1 MTLFSLAFKNIRRNM
16 KNYSLYIGSTIFSI
30 IIYFTFATL
39 KHSENISSMSET
51 SNQLKGVMSAS
62 AFVLMIFVAL
72 FIFYSNSFF
81 MKKRKKEVALYSL
94 LGVRKQSIGLLLFF
108 ENLVIGLFS
117 LIIGVLFGFLLSRV
131 LLALLL
137 KLMGLS
143 IVTSFTFSTEAFV
156 ETSIVF
162 IVIFFITSLMGYR
175 MIYQFK
181 LIDLF
186 VADKQGEVLPK
197 ANLITASLGIL
208 SLAAGYFIAL
218 QPIVD
223 SSIWQV
229 FGLMTPMIII
239 GLTILG
245 SYLLFNSV
253 LVYILTRLKNNPHWA
268 WRGLHMMTASQL
280 LYRIK
285 GNAKTLTIITVL
297 SATTITAGGA
307 VFGVYYNAEKDVQQF
322 APYTFMWQGDE
333 QTIDS
338 EQIQSQTSFKSKTVR
353 IEHDTYEKEYTVINE
368 QAFRDLTNNLDWEQ
382 ARSLKS
388 DEIFMIDVLFNEQW
402 DEKLSHIT
410 INDEDYT
417 VAHFYTDA
425 LFNIETLGGSA
436 IVMANDPYDQ
446 LDADEKLIQAVQM
459 DDFKN
464 QLEIS
469 DELAATTE
477 DFSSATANYKKA
489 IESSG
494 TLLFVGSFLGLV
506 FLVATGSIIFFKML
520 TEAEEDKEKYNIL
533 RKLGVTNKDMRKTV
547 REQIGVVFAVPLLLG
562 LSHGTVALIAT
573 SNLLMMDFLIPVIIW
588 MEAYTAIYAIYFFVT
603 VFNFNKTILQTQSE
617 G

>member
-1 MTLFSLAFKNIRRNM
+1 MTLFSLALKNIRRNM

-297 SATTITAGGA
+297 S
-307 VFGVYYNAEKDVQQF
+307 
-322 APYTFMWQGDE
+322 
-333 QTIDS
+333 
-338 EQIQSQTSFKSKTVR
+338 
-353 IEHDTYEKEYTVINE
+353 
-368 QAFRDLTNNLDWEQ
+368 
-382 ARSLKS
+382 
-388 DEIFMIDVLFNEQW
+388 
-402 DEKLSHIT
+402 
-410 INDEDYT
+410 
-417 VAHFYTDA
+417 
-425 LFNIETLGGSA
+425 
-436 IVMANDPYDQ
+436 
-446 LDADEKLIQAVQM
+446 
-459 DDFKN
+459 
-464 QLEIS
+464 
-469 DELAATTE
+469 
-477 DFSSATANYKKA
+477 
-489 IESSG
+489 
-494 TLLFVGSFLGLV
+494 
-506 FLVATGSIIFFKML
+506 
-520 TEAEEDKEKYNIL
+520 
-533 RKLGVTNKDMRKTV
+533 
-547 REQIGVVFAVPLLLG
+547 
-562 LSHGTVALIAT
+562 
-573 SNLLMMDFLIPVIIW
+573 
-588 MEAYTAIYAIYFFVT
+588 
-603 VFNFNKTILQTQSE
+603 
-617 G
+617 

>member
-1 MTLFSLAFKNIRRNM
+1 
-16 KNYSLYIGSTIFSI
+16 
-30 IIYFTFATL
+30 
-39 KHSENISSMSET
+39 
-51 SNQLKGVMSAS
+51 
-62 AFVLMIFVAL
+62 
-72 FIFYSNSFF
+72 
-81 MKKRKKEVALYSL
+81 
-94 LGVRKQSIGLLLFF
+94 
-108 ENLVIGLFS
+108 
-117 LIIGVLFGFLLSRV
+117 
-131 LLALLL
+131 
-137 KLMGLS
+137 
-143 IVTSFTFSTEAFV
+143 
-156 ETSIVF
+156 
-162 IVIFFITSLMGYR
+162 
-175 MIYQFK
+175 YQFK

-197 ANLITASLGIL
+197 ANLITALLGIL

-223 SSIWQV
+223 SSIWQM

-459 DDFKN
+459 DD
-464 QLEIS
+464 
-469 DELAATTE
+469 
-477 DFSSATANYKKA
+477 
-489 IESSG
+489 
-494 TLLFVGSFLGLV
+494 
-506 FLVATGSIIFFKML
+506 
-520 TEAEEDKEKYNIL
+520 
-533 RKLGVTNKDMRKTV
+533 
-547 REQIGVVFAVPLLLG
+547 
-562 LSHGTVALIAT
+562 
-573 SNLLMMDFLIPVIIW
+573 
-588 MEAYTAIYAIYFFVT
+588 
-603 VFNFNKTILQTQSE
+603 
-617 G
+617 

>member
-1 MTLFSLAFKNIRRNM
+1 M